1 MLWSWKL
8 SHSGGCE
15 IPTPETAGWR
25 VWYMMIPLWTMNYQH
40 STVSSASS
48 PHSTFGTRAFS
59 VAGPRVWNSQPVHLR
74 DTAVDP
80 SGNNLVETLRRRRI
94 CSLDIRSISALEVLR
109 SRALHIDVYL
119 LTYRTQTSDLWFASP
134 MSYQQ
139 HSCYQHLHKSNW
151 WNSKPVDLETL
162 LL

>member
-1 MLWSWKL
+1 
-8 SHSGGCE
+8 
-15 IPTPETAGWR
+15 
-25 VWYMMIPLWTMNYQH
+25 MNYQH

-119 LTYRTQTSDLWFASP
+119 LTYRTQTSDL
-134 MSYQQ
+134 
-139 HSCYQHLHKSNW
+139 
-151 WNSKPVDLETL
+151 
-162 LL
+162 